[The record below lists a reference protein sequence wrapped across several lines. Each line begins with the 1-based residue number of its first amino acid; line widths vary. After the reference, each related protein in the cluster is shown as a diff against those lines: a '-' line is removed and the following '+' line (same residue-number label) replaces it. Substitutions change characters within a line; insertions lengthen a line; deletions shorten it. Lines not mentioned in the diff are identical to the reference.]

1 VTRDVILTL
10 SLLLGAGMTARLLA
24 SVTGIPEVLVLVL
37 LGASLGPH
45 ALDVVD
51 VPLDTIG
58 AQLLFTLGVSTI
70 LFHGGLN
77 LAQSPPRRRVQP
89 RHARDPGCRPQRR
102 DHGGGRALRVR
113 AAVV

>member
-10 SLLLGAGMTARLLA
+10 SLLLAAGMTAKLLA
-24 SVTGIPEVLVLVL
+24 TLTHIPEVLVLVV

-58 AQLLFTLGVSTI
+58 AQLLFTLGVSSI
-70 LFHGGLN
+70 P
-77 LAQSPPRRRVQP
+77 ASS
-89 RHARDPGCRPQRR
+89 
-102 DHGGGRALRVR
+102 
-113 AAVV
+113 